1 MPRLELT
8 ILMPCLNEA
17 ETLADCVRKAK
28 DYLARSGIEGE
39 VLVADNGSSDGSP
52 AIAQAHGARVVAVA
66 APGYG
71 SALKGGID
79 SAQGRYIIMGDAD
92 GSYDFAALGAFVAKL
107 REGCDLV
114 MGNRFAGGIAPGAM
128 PFLHRYLGNP
138 VLSFLG
144 RLFFGG
150 SVRDFHCGL
159 RGFSKAAIAGL
170 DLRTSGMEFASEM
183 VVKSILRGLR
193 IAEVPTT
200 LAPDGRSRP
209 PHLRTWRDGWR
220 HLRFLLLFSPRW
232 LFLVPGLAMTC
243 AGTLAMAALI
253 PGPLP
258 VGSVVFDIHTMLYAG
273 GAVIVGLQ
281 ICGFAVFSKVV
292 AMVAGL
298 VPPDPGTEAIVR
310 QASLE
315 RGLVFGGILATLGMA
330 GALYGVLEW
339 RAAEFGPLVA
349 TSMMRVAIPSLTVL
363 AAGVQVMFASFFLS
377 TLRLIP
383 R

>member
-1 MPRLELT
+1 MSRLELT

-52 AIAQAHGARVVAVA
+52 AIAEAHGARVVAVA

-92 GSYDFAALGAFVAKL
+92 GSYDFAALDAFVAKL

-159 RGFSKAAIAGL
+159 RGLSKAAIAGL
-170 DLRTSGMEFASEM
+170 DLRTTGMEFASEM
-183 VVKSILRGLR
+183 VVKSILRGLK

-220 HLRFLLLFSPRW
+220 HLRFLLLFSPHW
-232 LFLVPGLAMTC
+232 LFLVPGLGMTC

-315 RGLVFGGILATLGMA
+315 RGLVFGGILAMIGVA

>member
-52 AIAQAHGARVVAVA
+52 AIAEAHGARVVAVA

-71 SALKGGID
+71 SALKGGIG

-92 GSYDFAALGAFVAKL
+92 GSYDFAALDAFVAKL

-170 DLRTSGMEFASEM
+170 DLRTTGMEFASEM
-183 VVKSILRGLR
+183 VVKSILRGLK

-220 HLRFLLLFSPRW
+220 HLRFLLLFSPHW
-232 LFLVPGLAMTC
+232 LFLVPGLGMTC

-315 RGLVFGGILATLGMA
+315 RGLVFGGILAMIGVA

>member
-92 GSYDFAALGAFVAKL
+92 GSYDFAALDAFVAKL

-170 DLRTSGMEFASEM
+170 DLRTTGMEFASEM
-183 VVKSILRGLR
+183 VVKSILRGLK

-220 HLRFLLLFSPRW
+220 HLRFLLLFSPHW
-232 LFLVPGLAMTC
+232 LFLVPGLGMTC

-315 RGLVFGGILATLGMA
+315 RGLVFGGILAMIGVA

>member
-1 MPRLELT
+1 MSRLELT

-52 AIAQAHGARVVAVA
+52 AIAEAHGARVVAVA

-92 GSYDFAALGAFVAKL
+92 GSYDFAALDAFVAKL

-170 DLRTSGMEFASEM
+170 DLRTTGMEFASEM
-183 VVKSILRGLR
+183 VVKSILRGLK

-220 HLRFLLLFSPRW
+220 HLRFLLLFSPHW
-232 LFLVPGLAMTC
+232 LFLVPGLGMTC

-315 RGLVFGGILATLGMA
+315 RGLVFGGILAMIGVA

>member
-92 GSYDFAALGAFVAKL
+92 GSYDFAALDAFVAKL

-144 RLFFGG
+144 RLFFGS

-170 DLRTSGMEFASEM
+170 DLRTTGMEFASEM
-183 VVKSILRGLR
+183 VVKSILRGLK

-220 HLRFLLLFSPRW
+220 HLRFLLLFSPHW
-232 LFLVPGLAMTC
+232 LFLVPGLGMTC

-315 RGLVFGGILATLGMA
+315 RGLVFGGILAMIGVA

>member
-92 GSYDFAALGAFVAKL
+92 GSYDFAALDAFVAKL

-144 RLFFGG
+144 RLFFGS

-170 DLRTSGMEFASEM
+170 DLRTTGMEFASEM

-220 HLRFLLLFSPRW
+220 HLRFLLLFSPHW
-232 LFLVPGLAMTC
+232 LFLVPGLGMTC

-315 RGLVFGGILATLGMA
+315 RGLVFGGILAMIGVA